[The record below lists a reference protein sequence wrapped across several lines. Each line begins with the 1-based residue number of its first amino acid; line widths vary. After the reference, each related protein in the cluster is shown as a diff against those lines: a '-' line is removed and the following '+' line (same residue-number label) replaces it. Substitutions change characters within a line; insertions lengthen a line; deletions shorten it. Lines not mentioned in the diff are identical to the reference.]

1 MQLNWKIT
9 TDKEDLK
16 GEALFQEISEGRA
29 HFRLNQDL
37 KESAL
42 RSVTAEITVDRR
54 LHTRIFMNGYQTWTT
69 CPEYGV
75 TDRERNLRGLP
86 RAIIDRYS
94 LDRYGDSYFDE
105 FPRPAGIFHGFSW
118 CWFRDGEQFKLFGS
132 LEEENGYT
140 IFTYDVEQSILTISK
155 DSAGLKVGGMTD
167 LMDIG
172 YYEGTQ
178 DEVFDRWFE
187 DLGIRKPD
195 VPKLYGYSS
204 WYNRYQNIHENEIL
218 EDLRGCKDI
227 FSKGDLFQIDDGWE
241 PFVGDWLECDRN
253 KFPSGMRTMA
263 ETIHDAGF
271 RAGLWLAPFAAE
283 EKSSLYR
290 EHPDWFFKV
299 NGGFWK
305 LGCNWSGFYSL
316 DIDHP
321 EVRDYLTKVFDRVF
335 NEWGFDFVKLDFL
348 YGAAPF
354 GSDTETRAGRMIR
367 ALKFLKTLTGDKT
380 VLSCGV
386 PMMPVFGLFDYAR
399 IGCDVT
405 LDLDGR
411 PHMQLVHMERPSTL
425 NAVQNML
432 SRYPLDQRA
441 FGSDPD
447 VFFLRS
453 YNIQLNEDQ
462 RLSLATLD
470 ALLGSVFLTSDDP
483 ARYTDEMKEM
493 YRKLRHLSTATN
505 VRLKV
510 DEKIRISYD
519 LDGETHTAVV
529 DPKLS

>member
-1 MQLNWKIT
+1 
-9 TDKEDLK
+9 
-16 GEALFQEISEGRA
+16 
-29 HFRLNQDL
+29 
-37 KESAL
+37 
-42 RSVTAEITVDRR
+42 
-54 LHTRIFMNGYQTWTT
+54 
-69 CPEYGV
+69 
-75 TDRERNLRGLP
+75 
-86 RAIIDRYS
+86 
-94 LDRYGDSYFDE
+94 
-105 FPRPAGIFHGFSW
+105 
-118 CWFRDGEQFKLFGS
+118 
-132 LEEENGYT
+132 
-140 IFTYDVEQSILTISK
+140 
-155 DSAGLKVGGMTD
+155 
-167 LMDIG
+167 
-172 YYEGTQ
+172 
-178 DEVFDRWFE
+178 
-187 DLGIRKPD
+187 
-195 VPKLYGYSS
+195 
-204 WYNRYQNIHENEIL
+204 
-218 EDLRGCKDI
+218 
-227 FSKGDLFQIDDGWE
+227 
-241 PFVGDWLECDRN
+241 
-253 KFPSGMRTMA
+253 
-263 ETIHDAGF
+263 
-271 RAGLWLAPFAAE
+271 
-283 EKSSLYR
+283 
-290 EHPDWFFKV
+290 
-299 NGGFWK
+299 
-305 LGCNWSGFYSL
+305 
-316 DIDHP
+316 
-321 EVRDYLTKVFDRVF
+321 
-335 NEWGFDFVKLDFL
+335 
-348 YGAAPF
+348 
-354 GSDTETRAGRMIR
+354 MIR

-510 DEKIRISYD
+510 DEKIRITYD